1 MAAVVKGNAEPIYTV
16 LNHAETIISRFNH
29 FTMIREGHV
38 LGAGQLTNEA
48 HLQLSGLRQLLSWSE
63 HTQP

>member
-1 MAAVVKGNAEPIYTV
+1 MIIKGNAEPLHTV

-29 FTMIREGHV
+29 FMMVREGHV
-38 LGAGQLTNEA
+38 LGAGRLIIQT
-48 HLQLSGLRQLLSWSE
+48 HLQLNGLRQLLSWSE